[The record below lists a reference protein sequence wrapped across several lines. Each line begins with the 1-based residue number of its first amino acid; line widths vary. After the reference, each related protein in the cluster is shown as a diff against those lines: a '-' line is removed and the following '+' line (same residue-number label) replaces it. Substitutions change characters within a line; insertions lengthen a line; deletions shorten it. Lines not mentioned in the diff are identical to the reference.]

1 MAAALGSASRTI
13 GSVATGSSCSF
24 SITAAVPGSG
34 EALEVDGLGG
44 AVSGST
50 ASFVVSDDSVLVGV
64 VAVLLLLLPVPPPAR
79 APIEKNFTNRFP
91 AVPLVGVVV
100 VVVVPD
106 ATAGVVILLSS
117 VPEGLVGLWD
127 DDDNCL
133 LRNFLTRLSGT
144 FHWGLCSKREECTS
158 FVVAGVLFS
167 Y

>member
-50 ASFVVSDDSVLVGV
+50 ASFVVSNDSVLVV
-64 VAVLLLLLPVPPPAR
+64 VAVVLLLLPVPPPAR

-117 VPEGLVGLWD
+117 VLEGSVGVWD

-133 LRNFLTRLSGT
+133 LRNFLTRRSGT